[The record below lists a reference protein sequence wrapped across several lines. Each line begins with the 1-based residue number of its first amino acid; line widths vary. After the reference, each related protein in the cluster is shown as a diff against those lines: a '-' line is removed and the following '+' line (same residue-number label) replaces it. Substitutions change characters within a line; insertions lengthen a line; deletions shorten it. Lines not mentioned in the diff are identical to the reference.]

1 MRTLPLSKFSGAP
14 SAIERASV
22 ATCGSTS
29 YSTLM
34 ARTASRACSSVSA
47 ATAATSS
54 PWYRSVEPAL
64 AIAITALTPGIFS
77 AAEMSIDLTFAYA

>member
-1 MRTLPLSKFSGAP
+1 MIIGTEYVPSIVTSAAAIASSGLPLDRAAALADVAALEDLGRA
-14 SAIERASV
+14 SAIESASV

-47 ATAATSS
+47 ATAAMSS
-54 PWYRSVEPAL
+54 PW
-64 AIAITALTPGIFS
+64 
-77 AAEMSIDLTFAYA
+77 